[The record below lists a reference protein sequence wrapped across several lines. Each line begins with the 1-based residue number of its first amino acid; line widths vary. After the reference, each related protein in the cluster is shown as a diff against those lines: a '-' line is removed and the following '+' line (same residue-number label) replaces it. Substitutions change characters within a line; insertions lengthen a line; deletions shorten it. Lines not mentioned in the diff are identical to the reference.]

1 MPSIYM
7 TVGFTVILV
16 ALLVG
21 MLATANEMDLQDED
35 KDKDKEVE
43 LRSSSAILVDRASKI
58 IIGLDKSVEGLAN
71 VLTSNDAFEADA
83 FEESSFADDPLA
95 IVLTPF
101 QKKQHRQVEYIS
113 LVVRSAVATWLF
125 LWVWW

>member
-21 MLATANEMDLQDED
+21 MLATANRMDLQD
-35 KDKDKEVE
+35 KDKETVE

-58 IIGLDKSVEGLAN
+58 VIGLDQSVESLAN

-95 IVLTPF
+95 IVLTPS
-101 QKKQHRQVEYIS
+101 QKKQHRHVEYIS
-113 LVVRSAVATWLF
+113 LVVRSAVVTWLF
-125 LWVWW
+125 LWIWW